1 MNKTKKFYRVTKKL
15 QPQKPR
21 KSPKKPAK
29 RRLSPWIVAGVFAV
43 LLAAVLLPYI
53 RSGRLA
59 DTGAPVPKEYRSYC
73 IDLSHHNGTAIVW
86 DSLRVVVDA
95 RGRTSKD
102 LLGAREILPV
112 SRIYLKATEGV
123 SYRDRRFAENWESA
137 GRIRAQRGA
146 YHFFRTS
153 ADPAKQ
159 AAHFIATVGPLRHG
173 DLAPVLDIETMHRGC
188 TKELLNKNALT
199 WLKAVEKHYG
209 RRPVV
214 YTSDSFARDILSKD
228 ITEHYPLWIAR
239 YGGKKPETPGF
250 SMWQFTDRAVIHGI
264 RGYVDL
270 SVIARPVAEE

>member
-1 MNKTKKFYRVTKKL
+1 MGKTKKFYSVTKKL
-15 QPQKPR
+15 H
-21 KSPKKPAK
+21 PKKPTK
-29 RRLSPWIVAGVFAV
+29 RPKKPVKKRLSPWIVAAV
-43 LLAAVLLPYI
+43 LAVTALSVLLPYI

-59 DTGAPVPKEYRSYC
+59 ETGAPVPKGYHGYC

-86 DSLRVVVDA
+86 DSLRVVIDA

-123 SYRDRRFAENWESA
+123 SYRDRRFAENWEAA

-153 ADPAKQ
+153 ADPLKQ

-188 TKELLNKNALT
+188 TKESLNKNALA
-199 WLKAVEKHYG
+199 WL
-209 RRPVV
+209 
-214 YTSDSFARDILSKD
+214 
-228 ITEHYPLWIAR
+228 
-239 YGGKKPETPGF
+239 
-250 SMWQFTDRAVIHGI
+250 
-264 RGYVDL
+264 
-270 SVIARPVAEE
+270 